1 MNSLIDSIIT
11 IDGAQGE
18 GGGQILRTA
27 LSLSMIT
34 GKAFTLTNI
43 RAGRKKPG
51 LMRQHLV
58 CVQSAQQISNAKV
71 EGAMLGSQELI
82 FQPQQ
87 VQAGEYHFQIGSAG
101 STTLVLQTILPALLL
116 QNESSQIS
124 IQGGTHNPLAPS
136 ADFISMCFLPTL
148 QKIGVEVDFQLE
160 KVGFMP
166 IGAGQIRA
174 SIHPWLDRKALNL
187 CERGDVQ
194 RIESFAGC
202 LNLDKTDINQRELD
216 TLSKKLNIDHAHQ
229 MHMHGVSQ
237 GNALA
242 VLVKFAAHQ
251 QLFTAL
257 GTMNRSAERVAN
269 GLASEVRQY
278 LGTGAMVDEYL
289 ADQLL
294 LPLALGAGGSFT
306 ASHISEHTRTQA
318 QMIQRFMDC
327 DIQLLEA
334 EKPCH
339 ITVNRT

>member
-1 MNSLIDSIIT
+1 MIK

-27 LSLSMIT
+27 LSLSLIT

-58 CVQSAQQISNAKV
+58 CVQSAQHISNAKV
-71 EGAMLGSQELI
+71 EGATLGSQELI
-82 FQPQQ
+82 FQPQH

-148 QKIGVEVDFQLE
+148 QKIGIEVDFQLE
-160 KVGFMP
+160 NVGFMP

-174 SIHPWLDRKALNL
+174 SIHPWLNRKALNL

-216 TLSKKLNIDHAHQ
+216 TLSKKLNIDQAHQ

-242 VLVKFAAHQ
+242 VLVKFADHQ

-257 GTMNRSAERVAN
+257 GTINRSAERVAN

-318 QMIQRFMDC
+318 KMIQRFMDC

-334 EKPCH
+334 EKPCR

>member
-1 MNSLIDSIIT
+1 MIK

-43 RAGRKKPG
+43 RAGRKKSG

-58 CVQSAQQISNAKV
+58 CVQSAQQISNANV

-82 FQPQQ
+82 FQPQH

-148 QKIGVEVDFQLE
+148 QKIGIEVDFQLE
-160 KVGFMP
+160 NVGFMP

-174 SIHPWLDRKALNL
+174 NIYPWLDRKALNL

-216 TLSKKLNIDHAHQ
+216 TLSKKLNIDQAHQ

-257 GTMNRSAERVAN
+257 GTINRSAERVAN

-334 EKPCH
+334 EKPCR